1 MADDNSRIQRFF
13 GKHAFNWSRI
23 NSYKQGIK
31 ERLEIEGKDFRGPED
46 LKVFGQRRGN
56 NIQLTAPRPIT
67 VRDPQSDLQQLFEEV
82 VGDRKRSQDVKGFRR
97 RFVEKLTRANLG
109 SKLKW
114 DIAIHLP
121 SLNKEIDV
129 PFGYQNGRFNL
140 IQPVSF
146 RSSDPAQLRRIA
158 SAHAVNGI
166 ALYENPDD
174 VLGELELVVVG
185 NFRSNVKAARD
196 DVQRILR
203 QGRTKLYTSQE
214 VNDLIQ
220 EIRVHGKDLEIARQ

>member
-1 MADDNSRIQRFF
+1 MSESSCSAPSSTSSKSEWTDDNSRIQRFF

-82 VGDRKRSQDVKGFRR
+82 VGDRKRSQDVKGFRC

-114 DIAIHLP
+114 DIADPSPQPQQGNRCPLRLP
-121 SLNKEIDV
+121 ERS
-129 PFGYQNGRFNL
+129 
-140 IQPVSF
+140 IQP
-146 RSSDPAQLRRIA
+146 DPAGQLPGRATPPNCDGSPALTPLTESPSTRIPTTSSESSNWSSSGI
-158 SAHAVNGI
+158 SA
-166 ALYENPDD
+166 PM
-174 VLGELELVVVG
+174 
-185 NFRSNVKAARD
+185 
-196 DVQRILR
+196 
-203 QGRTKLYTSQE
+203 
-214 VNDLIQ
+214 
-220 EIRVHGKDLEIARQ
+220 